1 MKISLHYF
9 LKFLFPILGTVLFIS
24 ACEDQVNLETDRVVT
39 EDNPQPMNFKSG
51 DPFEDA
57 EVFFE
62 FNSTDNDLGLQLF
75 IDNTG
80 WNRLSL
86 RDADGNNN
94 LELKASGP
102 LGALGITELRFESS
116 EPSPE
121 GVLASFPPGDYSVRG
136 KTVDGDKLLSVVE
149 VSHDFLEP
157 AIITPEDG
165 DVVDPGNVV
174 VTWESEGAESVEI
187 IIEDEEE
194 EGIISILVSEDEG
207 ELTMPP
213 EYFEAGT
220 EYKLEV
226 ISTAENGNKTII
238 ENEFMTN
245 GAAI

>member
-1 MKISLHYF
+1 MKNSKYYF
-9 LKFLFPILGTVLFIS
+9 LILFLATITTGLVIS
-24 ACEDQVNLETDRVVT
+24 SCEDQVELETDKVVME
-39 EDNPQPMNFKSG
+39 EDPQPMNFKTG

-62 FNSTDNDLGLQLF
+62 FNTTDDDLGLQLF
-75 IDNTG
+75 IDNPG
-80 WNRLSL
+80 WKRLSL
-86 RDADGNNN
+86 RDVDGDNN
-94 LELKASGP
+94 LDIKASGP
-102 LGALGITELRFESS
+102 LGALGLTELRFESS

-136 KTVDGDKLLSVVE
+136 KTVDGQKLLSIVE
-149 VSHDFLEP
+149 VSHDFLDP

-165 DVVDPGNVV
+165 DIVDPGNVV
-174 VTWESEGAESVEI
+174 VTWEADGAESVEI
-187 IIEDEEE
+187 IIEDDEEE
-194 EGIISILVSEDEG
+194 NIISILVSESEG

-213 EYFEAGT
+213 EYFEEGT